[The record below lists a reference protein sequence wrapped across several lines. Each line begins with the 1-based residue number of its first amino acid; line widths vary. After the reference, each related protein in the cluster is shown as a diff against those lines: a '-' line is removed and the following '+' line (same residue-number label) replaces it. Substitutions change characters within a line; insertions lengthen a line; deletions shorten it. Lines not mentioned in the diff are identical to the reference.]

1 MPPVP
6 EAHGI
11 LADAEKSLRDLMQ
24 RELRAQRYTE
34 VAELAGM
41 ADALARLARGNSQSA
56 SISNHTATPPSSPSS
71 ALVRKVTSASARG
84 RVTAKRGTAKRDYPR
99 FERDDDKLVKVGWSK
114 KAREEYEHR
123 APRAAVLAFAEHV
136 GSITAKGK
144 TFVIDDLLP
153 VYDAAGEE
161 LPSYQV
167 YLALGWLRQAG
178 AVEKKGRDGYVRVAD
193 PLDGSVFDTMWD
205 QVPVTCPR
213 FMHQSL

>member
-1 MPPVP
+1 MKPIQ
-6 EAHGI
+6 EARGI

-24 RELRAQRYTE
+24 RELRAQRYAE

-41 ADALARLARGNSQSA
+41 ADALARLARGSLQPAVVN
-56 SISNHTATPPSSPSS
+56 NHSSMPRPSPSS
-71 ALVRKVTSASARG
+71 SPARKATSASA
-84 RVTAKRGTAKRDYPR
+84 KRKVSAKRDYPR

-123 APRAAVLAFAEHV
+123 APRPAVLAFAEHV
-136 GSITAKGK
+136 GTTTAKGK

-153 VYDAAGEE
+153 VHDAAGEE

-167 YLALGWLRQAG
+167 YLALAWLRQAG

-193 PLDGSVFDTMWD
+193 PLDGSVFETLWD
-205 QVPVTCPR
+205 QILER
-213 FMHQSL
+213 K